1 MSWMSE
7 ASLESRADHEPAPL
21 GLIAPKR
28 PATAL
33 VLGLIRVYQL
43 TFSRLLPVNTCR
55 FTPSCSHYGYEAIE
69 KYGILKGGWLAFVRI
84 LRCQP
89 FCPGGYDP
97 VP

>member
-1 MSWMSE
+1 ME
-7 ASLESRADHEPAPL
+7 AIDPRPPYQPAPL
-21 GLIAPKR
+21 RDMAPHR

-33 VLGLIRVYQL
+33 ALVLLRFYQL

-69 KYGILKGGWLAFVRI
+69 KYGILKGGWLAFTRL

-89 FCPGGYDP
+89 FCRGGYDP